1 MPTSRLPALVPL
13 CVSTVI
19 LLATGCSIA
28 DGYRVP
34 DGLTKHRSY
43 TSIAGDVEVGRD
55 ATIRSAR
62 TVAGNIE
69 VHEGGRTGNLST
81 VAGRVRLGANVRVDG
96 SIKTVAGDI
105 ELDEGCTVTGDITT
119 VVGHITV
126 AGGEIK
132 GGVTLE
138 NGRLEI
144 ARTRVAGTVR
154 VKHSN
159 RDNAETPELTI
170 GPGAEVGALV
180 VDERTEVRLRIHRTA
195 KVGSI
200 QGAEAEYYD

>member
-1 MPTSRLPALVPL
+1 MQTPRLPAFVSL
-13 CVSTVI
+13 CLASAV
-19 LLATGCSIA
+19 LCATGCSIA
-28 DGYRVP
+28 AGYRVP

-69 VHEGGRTGNLST
+69 VHEGGRTGNLTT
-81 VAGRVRLGANVRVDG
+81 VAGRVRLEARVRVEG

-105 ELDEGCTVTGDITT
+105 ELGEGCTVTGDITT
-119 VVGHITV
+119 VVGHITM
-126 AGGEIK
+126 AGGEIQ
-132 GGVTLE
+132 GGVTVE

-144 ARTRVAGTVR
+144 TRTRVTGTIR

-170 GPGAEVGALV
+170 GSGAEVGALV
-180 VDERTEVRLRIHRTA
+180 VDEGTDVRLRIHRTA

-200 QGAEAEYYD
+200 TGAEVEYFD